1 MYMEINKAYTLWCEK
16 ATDDP
21 DLIPELLSVKGDND
35 AISDRF
41 YRELEFG
48 TAGLRGVIGAGTNRM
63 NVYTV
68 GRASQ
73 GIADY
78 VNSITDCGSIA
89 IAYDSRIKSR
99 LFAETAAGVF
109 AANGITAYI
118 YDELMPTPMLSFAV
132 RYLKCNAGV
141 VITASHNPAKY
152 NGYKAYGPDGC
163 QLNLEASN
171 LVFSYIEKTD
181 FFTGIK
187 KLAFED
193 GIKCGKI
200 KYIENEVIEA
210 FLDNCKTQSLSPEI
224 LGASDMSVVY
234 TPLHGTGNKPVREIL
249 KRVGIKNVTV
259 VPEQELP
266 DGHFPTAPYPNPEL
280 SQPFECALKLAETV
294 KPDILLGTDP
304 DCDRVGIAVC
314 NNGKYELMSGNQV
327 GALLLDYILRKRTE
341 LGTLPENPIA
351 VKTIVTSEICQKI
364 ADKYGCELRN
374 VLTGFKFIGEQIF
387 GLEEKNEQDRY
398 VFGFEESYGYLSG
411 TFVRDKDAVT
421 ASMLICEM
429 ACYYKNLGKNLFEA
443 LQDIENELGYY
454 TNKQSSY
461 TFEGQ
466 QGMQTMASIMS
477 ELGKTP
483 PAEIAG
489 SAVCEIRDY
498 KASVAKDL
506 KTGKE
511 RRIELP
517 SSDVLEFRLDNGC
530 SLIVR
535 PSGTEPKIKIYLSS
549 IGTSKAESI
558 ALCNAL
564 KAAGDK
570 LMNK

>member
-1 MYMEINKAYTLWCEK
+1 MDIISAYNLWCEK
-16 ATDDP
+16 ATDDI
-21 DLIPELLSVKGDND
+21 DLIPELLAVKGNTEE
-35 AISDRF
+35 ISDRF

-78 VNSITDCGSIA
+78 VNSITSDGRIA
-89 IAYDSRIKSR
+89 IAYDSRIKSK
-99 LFAETAAGVF
+99 LFAETAASVF

-132 RYLKCNAGV
+132 RYLKCHAGV

-181 FFTGIK
+181 FFSGIK
-187 KLAFED
+187 KINFNE
-193 GIKCGKI
+193 GIKSGAI
-200 KYIENEVIEA
+200 KYIGNDCIDA
-210 FLDNCKTQSLSPEI
+210 FLKNCETQSLSPEI
-224 LGASDMSVVY
+224 LKQSDMSVVY

-249 KRVGIKNVTV
+249 RRVGIKNVTV
-259 VPEQELP
+259 VAEQELP
-266 DGHFPTAPYPNPEL
+266 DGNFPTAPYPNPEL

-294 KPDILLGTDP
+294 KPDLLLATDP

-327 GALLLDYILRKRTE
+327 GALLLDYILKVRTK
-341 LGTLPENPIA
+341 LGTLPEKPIA

-364 ADKYGCELRN
+364 ADKYNCELRN
-374 VLTGFKFIGEQIF
+374 VLTGFKFIGEQIL
-387 GLEEKNEQDRY
+387 GLEEKNEENRY
-398 VFGFEESYGYLSG
+398 IFGFEESYGYLSG

-429 ACYYKNLGKNLFEA
+429 ACYYKTLGKNLFEA
-443 LQDIENELGYY
+443 LEDIENELGYY

-466 QGMQTMASIMS
+466 QGMLVMAEIMS
-477 ELGKTP
+477 ELSENP
-483 PAEIAG
+483 PKSIAN
-489 SAVCEIRDY
+489 SKVIEIRDY
-498 KASVAKDL
+498 NKSLAKNTLTGSVEK
-506 KTGKE
+506 
-511 RRIELP
+511 IELP
-517 SSDVLEFRLDNGC
+517 SSNVLEYRLENGC

-535 PSGTEPKIKIYLSS
+535 PSGTEPKIKIYISA
-549 IGTSKAESI
+549 IGKTKAESVS
-558 ALCNAL
+558 LCESL
-564 KAAGDK
+564 KSAGDK
-570 LMNK
+570 IMNK

>member
-1 MYMEINKAYTLWCEK
+1 MKISALYNEWSKNATL
-16 ATDDP
+16 DP
-21 DLIPELLSVKGDND
+21 DLIPELEGLKGND
-35 AISDRF
+35 EVINDMF

-78 VNSITDCGSIA
+78 VNSVTKNGSIA

-99 LFAETAAGVF
+99 LFAETAASVF
-109 AANGITAYI
+109 AANGIKAYI

-132 RYLKCNAGV
+132 RYLKCDAGV

-163 QLNLEASN
+163 QLNIEASN

-187 KLAFED
+187 LIDFND
-193 GIKCGKI
+193 GLRDGSIEYIKQ
-200 KYIENEVIEA
+200 EVIDA
-210 FLDNCKTQSLSPEI
+210 FLDNAESQSLLPDI
-224 LGASDMSVVY
+224 FKDSDFSVIY
-234 TPLHGTGNKPVREIL
+234 TPLHGTGNKPVRAIL
-249 KRVGIKNVTV
+249 KRRGVKNVTV
-259 VPEQELP
+259 VAEQELP
-266 DGHFPTAPYPNPEL
+266 DGNFPTAPYPNPEL

-294 KPDILLGTDP
+294 KPDILLATDP
-304 DCDRVGIAVC
+304 DADRVGIAVC
-314 NNGKYELMSGNQV
+314 NKGKYELMTGNQV
-327 GALLLDYILRKRTE
+327 GALLTNYILSVRSE
-341 LGTLPENPIA
+341 LNNLPKKPIM
-351 VKTIVTSEICQKI
+351 VKTIVTTELCQKI
-364 ADKYGCELRN
+364 ADKYACELRN
-374 VLTGFKFIGEQIF
+374 VLTGFKFIGEQIL
-387 GLEEKNEQDRY
+387 GLEEQGEENRY

-429 ACYYKNLGKNLFEA
+429 ACYYKSKGKNLFEV
-443 LQDIENELGYY
+443 LEDIENELGFF

-466 QGMQTMASIMS
+466 QGMKIMADLMKNLS
-477 ELGKTP
+477 ENPPKEIGGFAVTDFLDYGK
-483 PAEIAG
+483 
-489 SAVCEIRDY
+489 
-498 KASVAKDL
+498 SVAKNIA
-506 KTGKE
+506 TGKE
-511 RRIELP
+511 TAILLP
-517 SSDVLEFRLDNGC
+517 SADVLEFKLSNGC
-530 SLIVR
+530 SFIIR

-549 IGTSKAESI
+549 VGNTKEESVK
-558 ALCNAL
+558 LCDTL
-564 KAAGDK
+564 KLCGDEMMK
-570 LMNK
+570 I